1 MSDRRSARELVWQQ
15 IRYQNKIFWRSPIS
29 AFFTIV
35 FPLMFL
41 IIFATLFGSEELGD
55 TGVTTAQFYAPALAV
70 FGAVSATYTN
80 LGIGTA
86 ISRDEGILKRVR
98 GTPLPPWI
106 YMAGRVGSAIWIAFI
121 AVVLMMG
128 VGVVAYGVN
137 IYAAALPAALLTFV
151 VGVACFAA
159 LGLLL
164 AALAPSGEAAP
175 AIANATLLPLAFIS
189 DIFVAPSENSPG
201 WSATLGDIFP
211 LKHFAVAFSDAF
223 HPDRVAAAGSSWLD
237 HFHWGDLGVMAL
249 WLVGGVILAVRFF
262 TWEPRGGE
270 RKRSARKR
278 ARVAAGS

>member
-1 MSDRRSARELVWQQ
+1 MGDRKPSRALIWQQ

-41 IIFATLFGSEELGD
+41 IVFVTLFGSEGLGT

-80 LGIGTA
+80 LAIGTA

-106 YMAGRVGSAIWIAFI
+106 YMAGRVGSAVWIAFI
-121 AVVLMMG
+121 AVVIMMG
-128 VGVVAYGVN
+128 VGVIAYGVN
-137 IYAAALPAALLTFV
+137 VYAVSLAAALVTFI

-159 LGLLL
+159 LGLLV
-164 AALAPSGEAAP
+164 AGLAPSGEASP

-189 DIFVAPSENSPG
+189 DIFVVPSENSPA
-201 WSATLGDIFP
+201 WLATLGNVFP
-211 LKHFAVAFSDAF
+211 LKRFAVAFSKAF
-223 HPDRVAAAGSSWLD
+223 NPGEVAAAGSSWLD
-237 HFHWGDLGVMAL
+237 HFHWADLGVMAL
-249 WLVGGVILAVRFF
+249 WLVGGAILAIRFF

-278 ARVAAGS
+278 ARAAAGA